1 MRPDFA
7 VVLFA
12 LITSTVASAVDA
24 PRRIKRID
32 IERPESGVPPV
43 YEHELYKRRGGGGG
57 GGRGGSSGGGSKGS
71 SGSGS
76 RGGSSRGSS
85 GSGSSRGSSSSG
97 SGSKGSSY
105 RPGSSGSGGSRS
117 SSGGGSRGVGPQP
130 SFAGGRYYPGGSS
143 KPYKSGVSSPGRIA
157 PFALGGAALAFWPG
171 LWLYGAY
178 MYPYSHPYHYHN
190 DTSDED
196 EERDVLCGCSRYE
209 YCACDD
215 NNSTQYF
222 DELIGN
228 GSYDALN
235 KSIVNVAEV
244 NGTMT
249 ILINGTLP
257 NDTALP
263 DEDASENGALSR
275 RGIRF
280 EPEIM
285 NRVGGWAIAGFIMAL
300 ILNI

>member
-1 MRPDFA
+1 
-7 VVLFA
+7 
-12 LITSTVASAVDA
+12 
-24 PRRIKRID
+24 
-32 IERPESGVPPV
+32 
-43 YEHELYKRRGGGGG
+43 
-57 GGRGGSSGGGSKGS
+57 
-71 SGSGS
+71 
-76 RGGSSRGSS
+76 
-85 GSGSSRGSSSSG
+85 
-97 SGSKGSSY
+97 
-105 RPGSSGSGGSRS
+105 
-117 SSGGGSRGVGPQP
+117 
-130 SFAGGRYYPGGSS
+130 
-143 KPYKSGVSSPGRIA
+143 
-157 PFALGGAALAFWPG
+157 
-171 LWLYGAY
+171 

-275 RGIRF
+275 RQEFPTIRF
-280 EPEIM
+280 HENASKGIM
-285 NRVGGWAIAGFIMAL
+285 GIVIAAIVLSAL
-300 ILNI
+300 

>member
-12 LITSTVASAVDA
+12 LITSTVASAVDV
-24 PRRIKRID
+24 PRRIKRIEAEPSAD
-32 IERPESGVPPV
+32 
-43 YEHELYKRRGGGGG
+43 EHELYKRRGGGGG

-85 GSGSSRGSSSSG
+85 SSG
-97 SGSKGSSY
+97 SRSKGSSY
-105 RPGSSGSGGSRS
+105 RPDSSGSGGSRS
-117 SSGGGSRGVGPQP
+117 SGGGGGGGGSRGVGPQP

-143 KPYKSGVSSPGRIA
+143 KPYKSGTSSPGRIA
-157 PFALGGAALAFWPG
+157 PYALGGAALAFWPG

-263 DEDASENGALSR
+263 DENASDNGALLR
-275 RGIRF
+275 RMTRIEG
-280 EPEIM
+280 M
-285 NRVGGWAIAGFIMAL
+285 GWFT
-300 ILNI
+300 ILSLVFFTVFYV

>member
-7 VVLFA
+7 VVLFT

-24 PRRIKRID
+24 PRRIKRTD
-32 IERPESGVPPV
+32 IEHPKPEGPPCDG
-43 YEHELYKRRGGGGG
+43 YGCYGQKLYKRRGGGGG
-57 GGRGGSSGGGSKGS
+57 GGRGGSSGGGSRGS

-76 RGGSSRGSS
+76 RG
-85 GSGSSRGSSSSG
+85 SSSG
-97 SGSKGSSY
+97 S
-105 RPGSSGSGGSRS
+105 
-117 SSGGGSRGVGPQP
+117 GGSRGVGPQP

-143 KPYKSGVSSPGRIA
+143 KPYRSGVSSPGRIA

-171 LWLYGAY
+171 VWLYGAY

-275 RGIRF
+275 RQEFPSFRFHEAASNGIF
-280 EPEIM
+280 AM
-285 NRVGGWAIAGFIMAL
+285 TIAAL
-300 ILNI
+300 VLVCI

>member
-1 MRPDFA
+1 
-7 VVLFA
+7 
-12 LITSTVASAVDA
+12 
-24 PRRIKRID
+24 
-32 IERPESGVPPV
+32 
-43 YEHELYKRRGGGGG
+43 
-57 GGRGGSSGGGSKGS
+57 
-71 SGSGS
+71 
-76 RGGSSRGSS
+76 
-85 GSGSSRGSSSSG
+85 
-97 SGSKGSSY
+97 
-105 RPGSSGSGGSRS
+105 
-117 SSGGGSRGVGPQP
+117 
-130 SFAGGRYYPGGSS
+130 
-143 KPYKSGVSSPGRIA
+143 
-157 PFALGGAALAFWPG
+157 
-171 LWLYGAY
+171 

-275 RGIRF
+275 RGLRF
-280 EPEIM
+280 EPELVD
-285 NRVGGWAIAGFIMAL
+285 RVGGWAVAGFIMAL
-300 ILNI
+300 LLNI

>member
-7 VVLFA
+7 VVLFT
-12 LITSTVASAVDA
+12 LITSTVASAVDV
-24 PRRIKRID
+24 PRHIKRI
-32 IERPESGVPPV
+32 ESEPSAD
-43 YEHELYKRRGGGGG
+43 EHELYKRRGGGGG
-57 GGRGGSSGGGSKGS
+57 GARGGSSGGGSRGS

-76 RGGSSRGSS
+76 RGSS
-85 GSGSSRGSSSSG
+85 GG
-97 SGSKGSSY
+97 
-105 RPGSSGSGGSRS
+105 
-117 SSGGGSRGVGPQP
+117 GGGSRGVGPQP

-143 KPYKSGVSSPGRIA
+143 RPYKSGGSSPGRIA
-157 PFALGGAALAFWPG
+157 PYALGGAALAFWPG
-171 LWLYGAY
+171 VWLYGAY

-263 DEDASENGALSR
+263 DENASDNGALSKR
-275 RGIRF
+275 AFLTTENFGWVVILSIVLGI
-280 EPEIM
+280 
-285 NRVGGWAIAGFIMAL
+285 VGIV
-300 ILNI
+300 

>member
-12 LITSTVASAVDA
+12 LITSTVASAVDV
-24 PRRIKRID
+24 PRHIKRI
-32 IERPESGVPPV
+32 ESEPSAD
-43 YEHELYKRRGGGGG
+43 EHELYKRRGGGGG
-57 GGRGGSSGGGSKGS
+57 GGRGGSSGGGSRGS

-97 SGSKGSSY
+97 SGSRGSSY
-105 RPGSSGSGGSRS
+105 RPGSSGSGGSG
-117 SSGGGSRGVGPQP
+117 GGGSRGVGPQP

-143 KPYKSGVSSPGRIA
+143 RPYKSGGSSPGRIA
-157 PFALGGAALAFWPG
+157 PYALGGAALAFWPG
-171 LWLYGAY
+171 VWLYGAY

-263 DEDASENGALSR
+263 DENASDNGAVSR
-275 RGIRF
+275 RHYPSLEKMGWVGIL
-280 EPEIM
+280 
-285 NRVGGWAIAGFIMAL
+285 FIVL
-300 ILNI
+300 TTV

>member
-7 VVLFA
+7 VVLFT
-12 LITSTVASAVDA
+12 LITSTVASAVNV
-24 PRRIKRID
+24 PRHIKRI
-32 IERPESGVPPV
+32 ESQPSAD
-43 YEHELYKRRGGGGG
+43 EHELYKRRGGGGG
-57 GGRGGSSGGGSKGS
+57 GARGGSSGGGSRGS

-76 RGGSSRGSS
+76 RGSS
-85 GSGSSRGSSSSG
+85 GG
-97 SGSKGSSY
+97 
-105 RPGSSGSGGSRS
+105 
-117 SSGGGSRGVGPQP
+117 GGGSRGVGPQP

-143 KPYKSGVSSPGRIA
+143 RPYKSGGSSPGRIA
-157 PFALGGAALAFWPG
+157 PYALGGAALAFWPG
-171 LWLYGAY
+171 VWLYGAY

-263 DEDASENGALSR
+263 DENASDNGAPPRRAFVTTEHFGWVVILSIVM
-275 RGIRF
+275 GIV
-280 EPEIM
+280 EI
-285 NRVGGWAIAGFIMAL
+285 V
-300 ILNI
+300 

>member
-7 VVLFA
+7 VVLFT
-12 LITSTVASAVDA
+12 LITSTVASGVDA
-24 PRRIKRID
+24 PRRIERTD
-32 IERPESGVPPV
+32 IERPGSEEPPC
-43 YEHELYKRRGGGGG
+43 YGQGCYGHKLYKRRGGGGG
-57 GGRGGSSGGGSKGS
+57 GGRGGSSGGGSRGS

-97 SGSKGSSY
+97 SGSRGSSS
-105 RPGSSGSGGSRS
+105 RPGSSS
-117 SSGGGSRGVGPQP
+117 SSGGSRGVGPQP

-143 KPYKSGVSSPGRIA
+143 KPYRSGVSSPGRIA

-171 LWLYGAY
+171 VWLYGAY

-275 RGIRF
+275 RGVPG
-280 EPEIM
+280 EPPKALTNTFLAIM
-285 NRVGGWAIAGFIMAL
+285 ITAAAL
-300 ILNI
+300 IGI

>member
-7 VVLFA
+7 VVLFT
-12 LITSTVASAVDA
+12 LITSTVASAIDA

-57 GGRGGSSGGGSKGS
+57 GGRGG
-71 SGSGS
+71 
-76 RGGSSRGSS
+76 
-85 GSGSSRGSSSSG
+85 
-97 SGSKGSSY
+97 
-105 RPGSSGSGGSRS
+105 
-117 SSGGGSRGVGPQP
+117 
-130 SFAGGRYYPGGSS
+130 GRYYPGGSS
-143 KPYKSGVSSPGRIA
+143 KPYKSGGPSPGRIA

-275 RGIRF
+275 RGLRF
-280 EPEIM
+280 EPELVD
-285 NRVGGWAIAGFIMAL
+285 RVGGWAVAGFIMAL
-300 ILNI
+300 LLNI